1 MFDYHCKVR
10 MYDTD
15 MAGILYFGNQYRFMH
30 DAFES
35 LMAKEG
41 YTFQRL
47 MQKED
52 FMFVIVHAETDYLA
66 PLYAGDSLTV
76 KIHVSHIGTT
86 SFHISYSIYKA
97 DKLAGKG
104 KTIHVCLDKNERT
117 KKSIPNNI
125 QAILQNYRV
134 N

>member
-1 MFDYHCKVR
+1 

-35 LMAKEG
+35 LMADEG

-47 MQKED
+47 MQKEP

-76 KIHVSHIGTT
+76 KIHCSHIGTT
-86 SFHISYSIYKA
+86 SFHISYEIFKE
-97 DKLAGKG
+97 DQLAGTG
-104 KTIHVCLDKNERT
+104 KTVHVCLDKDSRT
-117 KKSIPNNI
+117 KNQLPLE
-125 QAILQNYRV
+125 ILEILNRYTTV
-134 N
+134 